1 MIGLG
6 LKTGIDFLR
15 HEGKQKKY
23 REKVDQFKHSFNA
36 EYLIGIVMDNKNK
49 AISDAKKVAL
59 DDCLVP
65 LQKKLQEVIDN
76 KESREKMRKEAE
88 ANVQNYQKEL
98 QSIESQLSEISN
110 MSIVKQYGVM

>member
-1 MIGLG
+1 
-6 LKTGIDFLR
+6 
-15 HEGKQKKY
+15 
-23 REKVDQFKHSFNA
+23 
-36 EYLIGIVMDNKNK
+36 MDNKNK